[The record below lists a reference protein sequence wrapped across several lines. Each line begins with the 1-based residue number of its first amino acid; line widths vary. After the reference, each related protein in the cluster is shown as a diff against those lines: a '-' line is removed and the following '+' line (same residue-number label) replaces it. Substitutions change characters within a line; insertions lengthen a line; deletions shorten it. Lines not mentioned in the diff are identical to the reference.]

1 MHRDLTG
8 TGRAMLKKITK
19 EAVDRMAVGDICWDT
34 EIGGFGARRQVGRP
48 SYILKYRFRGK
59 QRLLTIGPHGD
70 LTAEEAR
77 RLARKHLGALADG
90 RDPADELAARR
101 APSRG
106 DFAEMVEKFIRLHV
120 KPNNRTWRE
129 RERIFTKY
137 IVPEWRD
144 RSPGEV
150 KRRDV
155 AELLDKIEANN
166 GPVMAD
172 SVLAAVR
179 KLFNWI
185 AARDEDFRSPIVK
198 GMGRTK
204 PRERRRDRV
213 LSDAELRALW
223 AATEITQPAPF
234 GALVRCLLL
243 SAQRRDEVA
252 QMRRS
257 ELAGDVWTIPAE
269 RYKTGRANVVP
280 LPRQAREIVDAQPGW
295 RKGDFV
301 FTTTGDTAF
310 AGFSKC
316 KARLDAAMR
325 AALREMDPT
334 AELAPWVVH
343 DLRRT
348 AKTLMARAG
357 VRPDISERVL
367 GHVIAGVEGTYDR
380 HAYLDEKRDALEKL
394 AAMVDRILAPS
405 ASNVVPLTRAG

>member
-1 MHRDLTG
+1 
-8 TGRAMLKKITK
+8 MLKKITK
-19 EAVDRMAVGDICWDT
+19 DAVDRLPVGQVLWDT
-34 EIGGFGARRQVGRP
+34 EVGGFGVRRQIGRP
-48 SYILKYRFRGK
+48 SYILKYRFKGR

-70 LTAEEAR
+70 LTADEAR
-77 RLARKHLGALADG
+77 RFARKHVGALADG

-101 APSRG
+101 APSKG
-106 DFAEMVEKFIRLHV
+106 DFAQMVEKFIRLHV

-129 RERIFTKY
+129 RERIFNKY

-144 RSPGEV
+144 RSAGEV

-204 PRERRRDRV
+204 PRDRRRDRV
-213 LSDAELRALW
+213 LSDAEVCALW
-223 AATEITQPAPF
+223 AATETALPAPF

-257 ELAGDVWTIPAE
+257 EMAADVWTIPAE

-280 LPRQAREIVDAQPGW
+280 LPRQAREIVDAQPTW
-295 RKGDFV
+295 RRGDFV
-301 FTTTGDTAF
+301 FTTTGDRAF

-316 KARLDAAMR
+316 KARLDAGMLE
-325 AALREMDPT
+325 ALRRVDPA
-334 AELAPWVVH
+334 AELRPWVLH

-380 HAYLDEKRDALEKL
+380 HAYNDEKRDALEKL
-394 AAMVDRILAPS
+394 AAMVGRIINPPA
-405 ASNVVPLTRAG
+405 AKVVPLNRVG